1 MSVIWPK
8 RRSAIAATTLLAIFA
23 ATFMYQ
29 SESSVPIAKAA
40 LVAKACGQDLDCLA
54 NALADIMEV
63 DGIDAGLAEMNT
75 FSEISDL
82 HCHGV
87 SHATGKEMYQRVGK
101 DLLTVYED
109 LCDGGFTHGWMA
121 DIGQGLSDENIIDIF
136 GTYCRNS
143 PAATACQHG
152 IGHALGENN
161 TSMKKASEICLKTA
175 GEALS
180 QHPVKSVAGS
190 CVEGWM
196 MEKRNSFSWDDE
208 KSLQTALLLCDPL
221 ENSLKIYCTGQAH
234 RLWAESNNSLK
245 LERVYPLSKYCD
257 SLTGLSFQI
266 CTIYLGE
273 AIATIPLLTGDIE
286 TTITGTN
293 IYCSLE
299 NKDNRCLDGV
309 LFVLSAGWENN
320 DAQLFELCSALKKEL
335 IDKCRKI
342 SNTL

>member
-1 MSVIWPK
+1 MSFTLYKKITVIILTVIL
-8 RRSAIAATTLLAIFA
+8 SF
-23 ATFMYQ
+23 F
-29 SESSVPIAKAA
+29 
-40 LVAKACGQDLDCLA
+40 VAKIALKPDQGLTMSKPALMAAVCGQNLQCLA
-54 NALADIMEV
+54 QSLANIMESE
-63 DGIDAGLAEMNT
+63 GIQAGLNEINS
-75 FSEISDL
+75 FSEISKI
-82 HCHGV
+82 HCHAV
-87 SHATGKEMYQRVGK
+87 SHAAGKEMYKRVGEK
-101 DLLTVYED
+101 ILTVYED

-121 DIGQGLSDENIIDIF
+121 DIGQGLSDENIINIF
-136 GTYCRNS
+136 GDYCRNS

-161 TSMKKASEICLKTA
+161 TSIKKASEICLKTSGVA
-175 GEALS
+175 VS

-196 MEKRNSFSWDDE
+196 MEKRNSFSWEDE

-221 ENSLKIYCTGQAH
+221 ENSLKIYCTGQAY

-245 LERVYPLSKYCD
+245 LDRVYPLSKYCD
-257 SLTGLSFQI
+257 SLKSLSFQI

-309 LFVLSAGWENN
+309 LFVLSAGWEDN
-320 DAQLFELCSALKKEL
+320 DSRLFELCSSLKKEL
-335 IDKCRKI
+335 IEKCRKI
-342 SNTL
+342 TNTL